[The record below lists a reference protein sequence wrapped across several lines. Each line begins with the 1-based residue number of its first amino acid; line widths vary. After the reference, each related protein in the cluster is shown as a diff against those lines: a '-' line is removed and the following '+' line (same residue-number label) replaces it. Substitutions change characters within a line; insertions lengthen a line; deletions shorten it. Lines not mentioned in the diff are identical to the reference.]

1 MLIGGIQKLT
11 LLDYPGRVA
20 ATIFTAGCNFRCPF
34 CHNAP
39 LVTEIDK
46 SCFIDQGEIISFLK
60 KRIGILDG
68 VVITGGEP
76 TLMPDL
82 PKFISEIK
90 ALGFDVKLDTN
101 GTNPEML
108 EQLINEKMI
117 DYVAMDIKN
126 CIEKYVVTAGVDESF
141 NIESIKRSA
150 EILMQNKVD
159 FEFRTT
165 VVLPYH
171 TVEDFEE
178 IGKWL
183 AGKEKFYLQCF
194 VDSGNLV
201 GNGVY
206 AATKEEMVMFCSKL
220 RQYVENAQIRGI

>member
-1 MLIGGIQKLT
+1 MIGGIQKLT

-20 ATIFTAGCNFRCPF
+20 ATIFTVGCNFRCPF

-39 LVTEIDK
+39 LVNRVDKNSFIDK
-46 SCFIDQGEIISFLK
+46 GEILQFLK
-60 KRIGILDG
+60 RRVGILDG

-76 TLMPDL
+76 TLMSDL
-82 PKFISEIK
+82 PEFISEIK
-90 ALGFDVKLDTN
+90 AMGYSVKLDTN
-101 GTNPEML
+101 GTDSEML
-108 EQLINEKMI
+108 EYLINNRMI

-126 CIEKYVVTAGVDESF
+126 CLEKYCDTAGVDCSF
-141 NIESIKRSA
+141 NLDAIKRSA

-171 TVEDFEE
+171 MEEDFDR
-178 IGKWL
+178 IGEWL
-183 AGKEKFYLQCF
+183 AGDEKFFLQAF

-201 GNGVY
+201 GDGVHG
-206 AATKEEMVMFCSKL
+206 ATKEEMLTFCNKL
-220 RQYVENAQIRGI
+220 KQYVKNAQIRGI